1 MAAPSRRHSPHPPSG
16 AAHGRIFGCALW
28 SLQED
33 QPECRVAIEVHVA
46 HGHVLLGRPR
56 CSDMRHGRAGSV
68 AISSGGPSLLAQRR
82 SLPADNVVAPLA
94 DLVVQPAGRGRS
106 LCGSPSRAIGWQPC
120 LTVVVQGQLVLF
132 AAFNA
137 GVTEAAF
144 CELLHGIEAAFR
156 CHDGAWSTG
165 GATPAHGRAGHKNTR
180 FRLSGYHT

>member
-68 AISSGGPSLLAQRR
+68 AISSGGPGLLAQRG
-82 SLPADNVVAPLA
+82 SLLADNVVAPLA
-94 DLVVQPAGRGRS
+94 GLVVQPAGRGRS

-144 CELLHGIEAAFR
+144 MLGRAVPLPR
-156 CHDGAWSTG
+156 RRVVDGG
-165 GATPAHGRAGHKNTR
+165 GNAGSRSSAGHKNTR